1 MEKRLT
7 PVDKLFIKLLND
19 VPKDIITLEKLYTES
34 KYDEQWE
41 IASAVQHG
49 HDIQPNGTS
58 YKHCGTEYYY
68 ETFKNEYD
76 TCK

>member
-19 VPKDIITLEKLYTES
+19 VPKDIITLEKLYTEL
-34 KYDEQWE
+34 KEDEQWE
-41 IASAVQHG
+41 IVSAVQHG
-49 HDIQPNGTS
+49 HNVQKNDTS

>member
-34 KYDEQWE
+34 KQDELCE
-41 IASAVQHG
+41 IEYAVQHG
-49 HDIQPNGTS
+49 HDIQHHDTS
-58 YKHCGTEYYY
+58 YKWCGIDYYN
-68 ETFKNEYD
+68 ETFKN
-76 TCK
+76 K

>member
-1 MEKRLT
+1 MEKQLT

-34 KYDEQWE
+34 KNNELCE
-41 IASAVQHG
+41 ITYAVQHG
-49 HDIQPNGTS
+49 HDLQKTDSS

-68 ETFKNEYD
+68 ETFKNKYD
-76 TCK
+76 ICK